1 MEGSN
6 LSLSL
11 KQSLTHSAWISSQA
25 SRKPCFDAFN
35 TNLKIVQICQ
45 ARKEEARAGSINLA
59 RHPVEKQLLRIG
71 ACQGHWSTRDPKFSG
86 RFCRTPLKRCCL
98 LLCMTTVYCTFCCD
112 QAKEIDNSMET
123 MTYSLLVGNMKQAPV
138 HKPSNCQEQNHESYY
153 QWQMVYRDWRE
164 FAYLLRSWDEI
175 LWQHLWW
182 IEQCN
187 LYGPGLNMEHM
198 SWVW

>member
-1 MEGSN
+1 MESSN

-71 ACQGHWSTRDPKFSG
+71 ACQGHWSNRDPKLNG
-86 RFCRTPLKRCCL
+86 RSFRTPLKHYCSFLR
-98 LLCMTTVYCTFCCD
+98 MTTVCCTSCCN
-112 QAKEIDNSMET
+112 QAKEIDNSIET
-123 MTYSLLVGNMKQAPV
+123 MTYNLLVGNMKQAPV
-138 HKPSNCQEQNHESYY
+138 HKPSSCQQQNHESYY
-153 QWQMVYRDWRE
+153 Q
-164 FAYLLRSWDEI
+164 
-175 LWQHLWW
+175 
-182 IEQCN
+182 
-187 LYGPGLNMEHM
+187 
-198 SWVW
+198 